1 MQLKK
6 AAISTQC
13 AWRVR
18 VAKKELKK
26 LKMVRC
32 NTYIIP
38 LFLLLF
44 FGNVLGVS
52 NVTVLLMSKSYIWK
66 AICYFRRILIKTYLP
81 QAAKETGALQAAKN
95 KLEKQVEDLTL
106 RLQLER
112 RTRVCHL
119 LCVLF
124 TKCN

>member
-66 AICYFRRILIKTYLP
+66 AICYFRRILIKTCLP